1 MPTVG
6 QYLQPTPGNKTI
18 IQTHNHAA
26 RLYID
31 NFFALAPKTGWM
43 FYVVF
48 DINPAAITDP
58 SWLNNR
64 SQTEAG
70 MLVKSVD
77 LPKFTAKTEVLNQY
91 NRKTVVQT
99 YLSYDPIMIMMH
111 DDMSNITHR
120 LWLNYYKYYF
130 ADAAT
135 AGITQLAGGLGKT
148 VSGAI
153 GSAFGGSG
161 LGGLVGGVL
170 GGIAGNAVSGLIGD
184 AGGAGGATG
193 GFTPGNQYSN
203 INNLYSPTNY
213 GLNSPLVNSPFF
225 RSITIYQLNR
235 QLFTSYQLINP
246 LVKGWEHDKLNQTD
260 GRKTAES
267 RMTVNYETVVYG
279 TGRVTK
285 DNPTGFAVFNYDNT
299 PSPLGAGSGGSILG
313 GALTGAA
320 DIFGSALGINGNGS
334 NPINVLNAA
343 VLGAGILTG
352 SAGNAGG
359 GTFSLF
365 SALTGTPNNSGFQG
379 GPAGSNL
386 NLNLG
391 SSSPSVV
398 ASPVSLG
405 FTI

>member
-1 MPTVG
+1 MPSIG
-6 QYLQPTPGNKTI
+6 EYLQPTAGNKVVL
-18 IQTHNHAA
+18 QTHNHAA

-31 NFFALAPKTGWM
+31 DFFSLAPKTGWM
-43 FYVVF
+43 YYVVY

-70 MLVKSVD
+70 MLVKAAD
-77 LPKFTAKTEVLNQY
+77 LPKFAPKTEVVNQY
-91 NRKTVVQT
+91 NRKTVIQT
-99 YLSYDPIMIMMH
+99 SLTYNPVSITMH
-111 DDMSNITHR
+111 DDQSNITHR

-148 VSGAI
+148 VSGAV
-153 GSAFGGSG
+153 GTAFGGSA
-161 LGGLVGGVL
+161 LGKLAGGVL
-170 GGIAGNAVSGLIGD
+170 GGIAGNAVSGLIGNSGI
-184 AGGAGGATG
+184 AGGAAG
-193 GFTPGNQYSN
+193 GFTPGNQYSSFTD
-203 INNLYSPTNY
+203 LYAPTDY
-213 GLNSPLVNSPFF
+213 GLNSALVNSPFF

-235 QLFTSYQLINP
+235 QLFTSFQLINP
-246 LVKGWEHDKLNQTD
+246 IIQSWEHDKLDQSNTT
-260 GRKTAES
+260 KIAES
-267 RMTVNYETVVYG
+267 KMTVAYETVVYG

-285 DNPTGFAVFNYDNT
+285 DNPTGFAVFHYDNT
-299 PSPLGAGSGGSILG
+299 PSPLGAGRGGSALG

-320 DIFGSALGINGNGS
+320 DIFGSAFGINSGDGS
-334 NPINVLNAA
+334 KPVNVLNAA

-352 SAGNAGG
+352 TANNAFGG
-359 GTFSLF
+359 SFSLV

-391 SSSPSVV
+391 GSGSGLI
-398 ASPVSLG
+398 ASAVKLFS
-405 FTI
+405 